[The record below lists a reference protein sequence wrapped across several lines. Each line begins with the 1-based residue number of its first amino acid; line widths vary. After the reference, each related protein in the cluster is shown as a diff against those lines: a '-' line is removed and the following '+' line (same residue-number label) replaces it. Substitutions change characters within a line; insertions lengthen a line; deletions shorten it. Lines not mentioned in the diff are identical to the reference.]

1 MIQDNSGYQ
10 EFIIA
15 AWLLKE
21 QTIILPTLVNTKV
34 SLLPFIPPIPMRLTK
49 RKLSTFWIW
58 VFIGVRVLEGLDDDI
73 LDLLV
78 LKEEEH
84 ELKAKLDMEI
94 EYLENLKTLDASK
107 HTMLQN

>member
-1 MIQDNSGYQ
+1 
-10 EFIIA
+10 
-15 AWLLKE
+15 
-21 QTIILPTLVNTKV
+21 
-34 SLLPFIPPIPMRLTK
+34 
-49 RKLSTFWIW
+49 
-58 VFIGVRVLEGLDDDI
+58 LERLDDDI